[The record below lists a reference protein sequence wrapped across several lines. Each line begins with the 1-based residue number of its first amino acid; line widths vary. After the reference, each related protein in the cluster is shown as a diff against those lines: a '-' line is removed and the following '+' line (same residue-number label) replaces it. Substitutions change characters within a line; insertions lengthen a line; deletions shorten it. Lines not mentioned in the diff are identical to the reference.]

1 MLQGNALDA
10 AILRLPSRP
19 LRGTY
24 FRAMPLQF
32 ASDPLGMKRPIFAQ
46 RFNVA
51 GGARL
56 LYLAEDQLT
65 CLHEA
70 QLFGSPMVPVA
81 LIPVALDLRAT
92 VDLRTR
98 EVQRILRTNTAELL
112 FNFRSLAPKFQPAP
126 TQVLGE
132 AIAACARIDSFL
144 YESPALAGHA
154 DLAIIENALR
164 GLGSSVVVRDPSSG
178 LSARLP

>member
-1 MLQGNALDA
+1 MLKGNALDA
-10 AILRLPSRP
+10 AILRLPSQP
-19 LRGTY
+19 LRSTY
-24 FRAMPLQF
+24 FRAMPLRF
-32 ASDPLGMKRPIFAQ
+32 ATDPLGVKRPIFAQ

-51 GGARL
+51 GGARI

-70 QLFGSPMVPVA
+70 QLFGSPIVPVA
-81 LIPVALDLRAT
+81 LVPIALDLHAI

-98 EVQRILRTNTAELL
+98 EVQKILRTTRTELL
-112 FNFRSLAPKFQPAP
+112 FDFRSLATKFQPAP

-132 AIAACARIDSFL
+132 AVAASARIDGLL
-144 YESPALAGHA
+144 YESPALAGDA
-154 DLAIIENALR
+154 DLAIIEKTLLS
-164 GLGSSVVVRDPSSG
+164 LGYSVVVTDSSSG